1 MSPDNTLSTNY
12 LTSAPEACPSSG
24 AGQEFNPFQDPYLAN
39 PYPFLERTRTEEP
52 IFYSPALNYWVITRH
67 EDIKAIFKNPDTFSA
82 EIALSPLKPFSAD
95 VLKYLKEG
103 GFAAEP
109 VMSNCDPPKHT
120 RIRQFTSRAFT
131 PRRMAVLE
139 PDMRRLVNRYID
151 SFAQEGRADLVQQML
166 YDLPA
171 LVIFILLGIPDKD
184 APLVKS
190 WSKNRLMLTWGRLS
204 EEEQLEE
211 VRGLLEYWK
220 YSEKSIQQK
229 LKNPGDDFPSD
240 LLAIRNGDDTI
251 LTINEI
257 TNIVFG
263 LLIAGHETTTNASAN
278 GVYSLLAH
286 RQVWQELCQTP
297 ALIPQAVEEV
307 LRFNTSVIAWR
318 RKTKKAVEIDGV
330 QLPEGANLLLMLASA
345 NRDETHFAEA
355 QTLDIHRENAKE
367 HLSFGFGIHYC
378 FGAPLARLEMKII
391 LEELTRR
398 LPTMRLVEN
407 QTFKYLPNTSF
418 RGPQNLWVEWDVSS

>member
-1 MSPDNTLSTNY
+1 
-12 LTSAPEACPSSG
+12 
-24 AGQEFNPFQDPYLAN
+24 LA
-39 PYPFLERTRTEEP
+39 RTRADEP
-52 IFYSPALNYWVITRH
+52 IFYSRDLDYWVITRY
-67 EDIKAIFKNPDTFSA
+67 EDIKDIFKTPEIFSA
-82 EIALSPLKPFSAD
+82 EIALSPLKPFSAE
-95 VLKYLKEG
+95 VLKYLREG
-103 GFAAEP
+103 GFTPES

-139 PDMRRLVNRYID
+139 PDIRRLANRYID
-151 SFAQEGRADLVQQML
+151 SFEQEGRADLVQQML

-184 APLVKS
+184 VPLVKS
-190 WSKNRLMLTWGRLS
+190 WSKNRLMLTWGHLS
-204 EEEQLEE
+204 EEQQQEE
-211 VRGLLEYWK
+211 IRGLVEYWK

-240 LLAIRNGDDTI
+240 LLAIRAGDDTL

-257 TNIVFG
+257 TSIVYG

-278 GVYSLLAH
+278 GVYSLLTH
-286 RQVWQELCQTP
+286 RHIWQELCQTP
-297 ALIPQAVEEV
+297 SLIPQAVEEI

-318 RKTKKAVEIDGV
+318 RKTKQAVEIDGV
-330 QLPEGANLLLMLASA
+330 HLPAGANLLLMLGSA
-345 NRDETHFAEA
+345 NRDESHFTQAH
-355 QTLDIHRENAKE
+355 LMDIQRENAKE

-398 LPTMRLVEN
+398 LPTLRLVEN
-407 QTFKYLPNTSF
+407 QTFQYLPNTSF
-418 RGPQNLWVEWDVSS
+418 RGPQNLWVEWDGSA